1 MEFPS
6 LGQHCSEPSC
16 RQLDFLPV
24 NCDSCKNTFCMDHY
38 SYVRHNCP
46 TSFTKNVQ
54 VPVCPLCNTLIP
66 GKVDELPDIR
76 VSRHIDA
83 DCKSDRAVS
92 RRKVYANKCSVKG
105 CKQKG
110 LVPVVCDNCAQNYC
124 LRHRHPLDHTC
135 TKADTKPLGKAGIAA
150 AMRNQRTTE
159 TKGGKSL
166 MTSVSNGFN
175 NFVGGGRSHA
185 GYTPTSVQG
194 NISED
199 AALQLAL
206 QASMSD
212 STGNSARAAS
222 NATSSSIPQFS
233 QEQEDFLL
241 AKAIAES
248 EREAQAVGNGSN
260 GNQRRGNNC
269 QIT

>member
-6 LGQHCSEPSC
+6 LGQHCRS
-16 RQLDFLPV
+16 QVVDNWIFLPV
-24 NCDSCKNTFCMDHY
+24 NCDSCKKTFCMDHY
-38 SYVRHNCP
+38 SYVKHNCP
-46 TSFTKNVQ
+46 TSFAKNVQ
-54 VPVCPLCNTLIP
+54 VPICPLCNALIP

-92 RRKVYANKCSVKG
+92 RRKVYSNKCSVKG

-110 LVPVVCDNCAQNYC
+110 LVPVVCDSCTQNFC

-135 TKADTKPLGKAGIAA
+135 TKPAAKPLGKAGMAA
-150 AMRNQRTTE
+150 AMRNQQRSSE
-159 TKGGKSL
+159 IQGGKSL
-166 MTSVSNGFN
+166 MTSVTNGFN
-175 NFVGGGRSHA
+175 NFVGGRSHS
-185 GYTPTSVQG
+185 GHTPSALQG
-194 NISED
+194 NMSED

-212 STGNSARAAS
+212 SSGNSGRSAS
-222 NATSSSIPQFS
+222 NSTPGSVAPFS

-248 EREAQAVGNGSN
+248 EREAQAVGNGSS
-260 GNQRRGNNC
+260 GNQRSGKNC